1 MSSDELNKRPRSFEK
16 KDLGVSE
23 KSYKMLID
31 GKWVESGSGAYAEV
45 LDPSKGTTIERVPIA
60 TVDDVRSA
68 IDSARSSFDRGVW
81 SKAPPGERAN
91 TLLRVAMLLEAKS
104 FQFAELETLNS
115 GKTVKQSTTYDLPY
129 TVDNI
134 RYIAGM
140 ARRLDGDA
148 MAEYVPEGT
157 SAIRREPIG
166 VVGVITPWN
175 YPLMMVVWRAF
186 PALATGNSVVIKPAS
201 YTPLTTIR
209 LGSLLQKSGIP
220 DGVFNIVT
228 GPGSLVGEELAKNK
242 EVDMV
247 AFTGSTEV
255 GARLSELAA
264 PSTKKVSLELG
275 GKAPFIVLSD
285 SDLEAAAQ
293 GAVVAGLV
301 NNGQDCANSTRYYI
315 EGSVLEKF
323 QKLLVEKLRSVK
335 VGDPMDPSSDMGPL
349 ISAQHRERVLGF
361 IKKGQEEGGR
371 LILGGGT
378 PKIAGHQGGF
388 FLEPTVIYTEN
399 HDSTIIKDEIFGP
412 VFSVFKISS
421 LDEAIQRG
429 NDVIYG
435 LGASVWTKDI
445 TKAMKA
451 VRDMRFGTVWVNDH
465 VPVPSEMPWAG
476 YKQSGHGASL
486 SRFSLDEFT
495 YIKHVYFD
503 LTGAVRK
510 SWHHSVFGQKD
521 EN

>member
-1 MSSDELNKRPRSFEK
+1 
-16 KDLGVSE
+16 
-23 KSYKMLID
+23 MLID
-31 GKWVESGSGAYAEV
+31 GKWVESGSGATVEV
-45 LDPSKGTTIERVPIA
+45 LDPSKGRPIERVPSA
-60 TVDDVRSA
+60 TIDDVRSA
-68 IDSARSSFDRGVW
+68 IDAAKSSFNSGVW
-81 SKAPPGERAN
+81 SRAPPAERAN
-91 TLLRVAMLLEAKS
+91 ALLRVASLLEADA
-104 FQFAELETLNS
+104 QHFADLETLNA
-115 GKTVKQSTTYDLPY
+115 GKTIKQTTTYDLPY

-148 MAEYVPEGT
+148 MAEYVPGGT

-209 LGSLLQKSGIP
+209 LGSLLLKSGIP

-228 GPGSLVGEELAKNK
+228 GPGSLVGEELAKNNG
-242 EVDMV
+242 VDMI

-255 GARLSELAA
+255 GARLSELAS
-264 PSTKKVSLELG
+264 PTTKKVSLELG
-275 GKAPFIVLSD
+275 GKAPFIVLAD
-285 SDLEAAAQ
+285 ADLEASAQ
-293 GAVVAGLV
+293 GAVVGGLV
-301 NNGQDCANSTRYYI
+301 NNGQDCANSTRYYV

-323 QKLLVEKLRSVK
+323 QKALVEKLQSVK
-335 VGDPMDPSSDMGPL
+335 VGDPLDPSSDMGPL

-361 IKKGQEEGGR
+361 IKKGQEEGGS
-371 LILGGGT
+371 LVMGGRT
-378 PKIAGHQGGF
+378 PKIAGHEGGF
-388 FLEPTVIYTEN
+388 FLEPTLIYTEN

-451 VRDMRFGTVWVNDH
+451 VRDLRFGTVWVNDH

-486 SRFSLDEFT
+486 SRFSLDEYT

-510 SWHHSVFGQKD
+510 SWHYSVFGQKD
-521 EN
+521 

>member
-1 MSSDELNKRPRSFEK
+1 VM
-16 KDLGVSE
+16 
-23 KSYKMLID
+23 
-31 GKWVESGSGAYAEV
+31 
-45 LDPSKGTTIERVPIA
+45 
-60 TVDDVRSA
+60 
-68 IDSARSSFDRGVW
+68 
-81 SKAPPGERAN
+81 
-91 TLLRVAMLLEAKS
+91 LRVASLLEADA
-104 FQFAELETLNS
+104 QHFAELETLNS
-115 GKTVKQSTTYDLPY
+115 GKTIKQTTTYDLPY

-209 LGSLLQKSGIP
+209 LGSLLQKAGIP

-242 EVDMV
+242 GVDMV

-275 GKAPFIVLSD
+275 GKAPFIVLGD
-285 SDLEAAAQ
+285 ADLEAAAQ
-293 GAVVAGLV
+293 GAVVGGLV

-315 EGSVLEKF
+315 EGSVLDKF
-323 QKLLVEKLRSVK
+323 QKLLIEKIHSVK
-335 VGDPMDPSSDMGPL
+335 VGDPLDPSSDMGPL
-349 ISAQHRERVLGF
+349 ISAQQRERVLGF
-361 IKKGQEEGGR
+361 IKKGQEEGGN
-371 LILGGGT
+371 LVMGGRT
-378 PKIAGHQGGF
+378 PKIEGHEGGF

-412 VFSVFKISS
+412 VFSIFRISS
-421 LDEAIQRG
+421 LDEGIQRG

-435 LGASVWTKDI
+435 LGASVWTKNI
-445 TKAMKA
+445 TKALKA
-451 VRDMRFGTVWVNDH
+451 VRDLRFGTVWVNDH

-486 SRFSLDEFT
+486 SRFSLDEYT

-510 SWHHSVFGQKD
+510 SWHYSVFGQKD

>member
-1 MSSDELNKRPRSFEK
+1 
-16 KDLGVSE
+16 
-23 KSYKMLID
+23 MLID
-31 GKWVESGSGAYAEV
+31 GKWVESGSGATVEV
-45 LDPSKGTTIERVPIA
+45 LDPSRGTAIERVPSA

-68 IDSARSSFDRGVW
+68 VEAAGSSFGSGVW

-91 TLLRVAMLLEAKS
+91 VMLTVASLLEADA
-104 FQFAELETLNS
+104 QHFAELETLNS
-115 GKTVKQSTTYDLPY
+115 GKTIKQTTTYDLPY

-209 LGSLLQKSGIP
+209 LGSLLQKAGIP

-242 EVDMV
+242 GVDMV

-275 GKAPFIVLSD
+275 GKAPFIVLGD
-285 SDLEAAAQ
+285 ADLEAAAQ
-293 GAVVAGLV
+293 GAVVGGLV
-301 NNGQDCANSTRYYI
+301 NNGQDCANSTRYYV
-315 EGSVLEKF
+315 EGSVLDKF
-323 QKLLVEKLRSVK
+323 QKLLVEKLHSVK
-335 VGDPMDPSSDMGPL
+335 VGDPLDPSSDMGPL
-349 ISAQHRERVLGF
+349 ISAQQRERVLGF
-361 IKKGQEEGGR
+361 IKKGQEEGGK
-371 LILGGGT
+371 IVMGGRT
-378 PKIAGHQGGF
+378 PKIEGHEGGF

-412 VFSVFKISS
+412 VFSIFRISS
-421 LDEAIQRG
+421 LDEGIQRG

-435 LGASVWTKDI
+435 LGASVWTKNI
-445 TKAMKA
+445 TQALKA
-451 VRDMRFGTVWVNDH
+451 VRDLRFGTVWVNDH

-486 SRFSLDEFT
+486 SRFSLDEYT

-510 SWHHSVFGQKD
+510 SWHYSVFGQKD